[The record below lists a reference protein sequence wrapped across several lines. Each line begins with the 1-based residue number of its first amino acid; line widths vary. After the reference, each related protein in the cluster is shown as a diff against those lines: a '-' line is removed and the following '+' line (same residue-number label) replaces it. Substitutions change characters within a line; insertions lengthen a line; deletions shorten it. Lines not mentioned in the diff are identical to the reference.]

1 MKQKSGALEMKIAIS
16 WSGGMESALACHKV
30 LKEGHDVAY
39 LVVFVSETWPLFCH
53 PLPIMELQAK
63 ALGIPLLKL
72 RVQEPYEKSYREAIT
87 HLIDKGIEGIVTGD
101 IYVVDDVHGRWM
113 DKVTEGLD
121 ISVIMPLWNQ
131 DTSKVLNDEISSGF
145 KSIFTCLG
153 QQWFTKE
160 WLGRELN
167 KNSVKDLKALAKK
180 SGMDPCGENGE
191 YHTMTIDGP
200 IFKETIE
207 ISKFSKE
214 KRDNRLF
221 IKISEYSLKPKKNVS
236 LEK

>member
-1 MKQKSGALEMKIAIS
+1 MKIAIS

-101 IYVVDDVHGRWM
+101 IYVVNDVHGRWM

>member
-1 MKQKSGALEMKIAIS
+1 MKIAVS

-30 LKEGHDVAY
+30 IKEGHDVAY
-39 LVVFVSETWPLFCH
+39 LVVFVSETWPSFCH
-53 PLPIMELQAK
+53 PVSIMELQSK
-63 ALGIPLLKL
+63 ALNIPLLKL
-72 RVQEPYEKSYREAIT
+72 RVKEPYEQSYREAISK
-87 HLIDKGIEGIVTGD
+87 LIEKGIEGIVTGD

-131 DTSKVLNDEISSGF
+131 DTSKVLNEEISAGF
-145 KSIFTCLG
+145 RSIFTCLG
-153 QQWFTKE
+153 KQWFTEK

-167 KNSVKDLKALAKK
+167 TNSVKDLKALAKK
-180 SGMDPCGENGE
+180 SKMDPCGENGE
-191 YHTMTIDGP
+191 YHTMTVDGP
-200 IFKETIE
+200 IFKEIIE

>member
-1 MKQKSGALEMKIAIS
+1 MKIAIS

-30 LKEGHDVAY
+30 LKEGYDVAY

-53 PLPIMELQAK
+53 PIPIMELQAK

-72 RVQEPYEKSYREAIT
+72 GVKEPYEQSYREAIT

-131 DTSKVLNDEISSGF
+131 DTSKVLDEEVSSGLR
-145 KSIFTCLG
+145 SIFTCLG
-153 QQWFTKE
+153 QQWFTEE

-167 KNSVKDLKALAKK
+167 EKSVKDLKALAKEL
-180 SGMDPCGENGE
+180 GMDPCGENGE

-214 KRDNRLF
+214 KHDNRLF
-221 IKISEYSLKPKKNVS
+221 IKISEYSLKPKNS
-236 LEK
+236 PLT